1 MDVRVLRY
9 FLAVCEEKNFTK
21 AAQKLHIAQPSLST
35 QIKDLENELGVDLF
49 IRNHR
54 KLALTEEGY
63 FLKDRAQEIVALTD
77 NTTSSLESRKVVSGT
92 LAIGAGQT
100 LAMRHIMKIIDHIL
114 CAHPDVQI
122 RIIDANADDVEA
134 RVNNGTLDFGV
145 VMGERPLDD
154 FNTLVLPEKNQFV
167 AIFNK
172 NLSLE
177 KKKTVT
183 PADLSNYP
191 IISSNQTLVSDKF
204 KNWWGNNDVKNP
216 VNCNLSFNS
225 SLLAEQGHMVQL
237 TYAGL
242 LDKGLDNNLVARP
255 LEPEIFDPNIVIWKK
270 NIKLSNLENLF
281 LNELKKSLKG
291 EHHEAGIN

>member
-35 QIKDLENELGVDLF
+35 QIKDLENELGIKLF
-49 IRNHR
+49 IRSHR

-77 NTTSSLESRKVVSGT
+77 NTTASLESRKVVSGT

-100 LAMRHIMKIIDHIL
+100 LAMRRIMKIVDQIL
-114 CAHPDVQI
+114 CNYPQVKI

-134 RVNNGTLDFGV
+134 RVNNGTLDFGI
-145 VMGERPLDD
+145 VMGDRPLDD
-154 FNTLVLPEKNQFV
+154 FNTLLLPEKNQFV
-167 AIFNK
+167 AVFNK
-172 NLSLE
+172 DLPLAKQES
-177 KKKTVT
+177 VT
-183 PADLSNYP
+183 PHVLAKYP

-204 KNWWGNNDVKNP
+204 KNWWGNNQVKNP

-225 SLLAEQGHMVQL
+225 SLLAEQGHTVQL

-242 LDKGLDNNLVARP
+242 LNSRDNTNLVARP
-255 LEPEIFDPNIVIWKK
+255 LAPAIFDPNIVIWKK

-281 LNELKKSLKG
+281 LTELKKSLL
-291 EHHEAGIN
+291 